1 MKINTN
7 IQIDPTRY
15 AAIAHTTPPSMTG
28 GREAMGGAALCISES
43 PFGGEE
49 KVSSAVEASLD
60 RNDSIG
66 RLFQQAFSY
75 PPPALPAM
83 VAED

>member
-1 MKINTN
+1 MKINSN
-7 IQIDPTRY
+7 IPVDPARY
-15 AAIAHTTPPSMTG
+15 AAIAHTPPSMTG
-28 GREAMGGAALCISES
+28 GREATAGSALCISES

-66 RLFQQAFSY
+66 RLFQQAFNY
-75 PPPALPAM
+75 PPPAMPAM
-83 VAED
+83 VAEG

>member
-1 MKINTN
+1 MKINSN
-7 IQIDPTRY
+7 ILTDPARY
-15 AAIAHTTPPSMTG
+15 AAIVHTPPSLTA
-28 GREAMGGAALCISES
+28 GREAMAGSALSISES
-43 PFGGEE
+43 PFGDEV

-83 VAED
+83 VAEG